1 MQKENPYEF
10 LIKVVYWRIQS
21 VMFQGVRATSGH
33 VQLLLVEVIVHTFS
47 GYLREDKP
55 VLATHLEMPEV
66 ALSYLV

>member
-1 MQKENPYEF
+1 M
-10 LIKVVYWRIQS
+10 
-21 VMFQGVRATSGH
+21 MFQGVRATSGH
-33 VQLLLVEVIVHTFS
+33 VKLLLVEVTVHTFS